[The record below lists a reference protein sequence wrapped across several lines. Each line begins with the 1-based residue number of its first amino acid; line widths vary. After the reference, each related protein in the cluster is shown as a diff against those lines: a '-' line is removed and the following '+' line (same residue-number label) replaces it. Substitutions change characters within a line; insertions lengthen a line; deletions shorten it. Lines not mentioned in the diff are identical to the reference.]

1 MAARVVNGV
10 MIPAQELAR
19 YIVLNPVRA
28 AMVRHPRLWA
38 SSSYGATIT
47 QGHRTSLS

>member
-1 MAARVVNGV
+1 MAVRVANGV

-28 AMVRHPRLWA
+28 AW
-38 SSSYGATIT
+38 
-47 QGHRTSLS
+47 